1 MSKKKRVVQSM
12 YVPMWLW
19 ILLAITGVIGVWIA
33 SWFFICKYIEDIDE
47 RGMFGDMF
55 GAVNALFSGLAFA
68 GLIVT
73 LLYQKEELKLQREEL
88 AQTREELKGQ
98 RVEFEEQNKT
108 LKRQRFENTFFNML
122 LLQQNIVNDLFYTT
136 KSILI
141 QKGGYGDFIDEDKF
155 RGRELFKYMYEN
167 AIIVVNGESYRE
179 GVKNVISFGGVKKY
193 LEISNLTCFDHY
205 FRHLYFIYTY
215 LDTSKLIDEE
225 QRYEYS
231 CMISS
236 QLSDYELIFLFYNSI
251 SSNFK
256 CLIEKYSVFNN
267 LRDELLVN
275 IDDKKI
281 YLKEAYN
288 HFV

>member
-1 MSKKKRVVQSM
+1 MSKKKRVVRSM
-12 YVPMWLW
+12 HVPMRLW
-19 ILLAITGVIGVWIA
+19 IMLAIIGVIGIWIA
-33 SWFFICKYIEDIDE
+33 SWFFICKYIEGIDE

-88 AQTREELKGQ
+88 AQNREELKGQ

-122 LLQQNIVNDLFYTT
+122 SLQQNIVNNLFYIP
-136 KSILI
+136 KNILI
-141 QKGGYGDFIDEDKF
+141 RNGGYGDFIDEDKF
-155 RGRELFKYMYEN
+155 KGRELFKYMYEN
-167 AIIVVNGESYRE
+167 AVIIMNGKCYSD
-179 GVKNVISFGGVKKY
+179 GVKNVIRFGGVKKY

-215 LDTSKLIDEE
+215 LDASKLIDEE

-231 CMISS
+231 CMVSS

-251 SSNFK
+251 SSDFK
-256 CLIEKYSVFNN
+256 CLLEKYSVFNN
-267 LRDELLVN
+267 LRDELLV
-275 IDDKKI
+275 DMGDKNI

-288 HFV
+288 RL

>member
-1 MSKKKRVVQSM
+1 
-12 YVPMWLW
+12 
-19 ILLAITGVIGVWIA
+19 
-33 SWFFICKYIEDIDE
+33 
-47 RGMFGDMF
+47 
-55 GAVNALFSGLAFA
+55 
-68 GLIVT
+68 
-73 LLYQKEELKLQREEL
+73 
-88 AQTREELKGQ
+88 
-98 RVEFEEQNKT
+98 
-108 LKRQRFENTFFNML
+108 ML
-122 LLQQNIVNDLFYTT
+122 SLQQNIVNDLFYTT